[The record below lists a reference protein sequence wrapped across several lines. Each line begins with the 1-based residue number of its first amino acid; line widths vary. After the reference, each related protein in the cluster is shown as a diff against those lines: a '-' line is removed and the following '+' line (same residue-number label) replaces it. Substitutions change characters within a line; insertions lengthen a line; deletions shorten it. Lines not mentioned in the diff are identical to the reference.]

1 MAKEMQL
8 ALNSSAEDRS
18 DFGKNVFEILWL
30 F

>member
-8 ALNSSAEDRS
+8 ALNSSAEDQF
-18 DFGKNVFEILWL
+18 DFGKNVFEMLWL